1 MSALEL
7 LRLLRWPGAV
17 TAAANAA
24 TGFLVA
30 HSGAAADGRAA
41 AACAVAAGG
50 AVVYA
55 GGVVLNDV
63 ADAERDRALHPE
75 RPIPSGRVGRE
86 AAARF
91 GLALL
96 VGGAL
101 VSMLVAGP
109 WAGAAT
115 AAAAVLAW
123 IYDFG
128 AKRFRI
134 AGAATLGLARAANAA
149 AGVLA
154 GAASL
159 DALDASTNAPAAVY
173 PLAVFAY
180 AAALTF
186 TSTLE
191 ESRPGRTALGACAAA
206 LFVAAAL
213 PPSVVAAA
221 WRAAP
226 AIAFLP
232 LLATL
237 VAAAR
242 HAAEPDGPGVGAL
255 VRAGVFGFLL
265 ADAAWLFAVG
275 RHGAGFG
282 MVLGYLALRLVLSRA
297 RS

>member
-1 MSALEL
+1 VAALDL
-7 LRLLRWPGAV
+7 FRLLRWPGAV

-24 TGFLVA
+24 TGFLVVA
-30 HSGAAADGRAA
+30 PADVANGATA
-41 AACAVAAGG
+41 AACAALGG

-63 ADAERDRALHPE
+63 ADAERDRETHPG
-75 RPIPSGRVGRE
+75 RPIPSGRVGRD

-91 GLALL
+91 GLVLL
-96 VGGAL
+96 VGGSF
-101 VSMLVAGP
+101 VSMLGAGP

-115 AAAAVLAW
+115 AAAAVFALL
-123 IYDFG
+123 YDFG
-128 AKRFRI
+128 AKRFRFP
-134 AGAATLGLARAANAA
+134 GAAALGLARAANAL

-154 GAASL
+154 AAATPDVL
-159 DALDASTNAPAAVY
+159 DAATNAPAVVY
-173 PLAVFAY
+173 PLAVLAY
-180 AAALTF
+180 TAALTF

-191 ESRPGRTALGACAAA
+191 ESRPGRGALGACAGA

-213 PPSVVAAA
+213 PTSALATG
-221 WRAAP
+221 WRTAP
-226 AIAFLP
+226 AVALLP
-232 LLATL
+232 QLGVL

-242 HAAEPDGPGVGAL
+242 VAAEPGGPGAGVL

-275 RHGAGFG
+275 RYGAGFG
-282 MVLGYLALRLVLSRA
+282 LVLGYVALRLVLARA